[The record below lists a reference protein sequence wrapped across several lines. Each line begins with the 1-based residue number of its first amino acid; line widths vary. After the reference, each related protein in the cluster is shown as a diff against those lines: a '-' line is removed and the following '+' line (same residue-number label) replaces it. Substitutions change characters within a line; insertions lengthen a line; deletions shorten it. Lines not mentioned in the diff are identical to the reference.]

1 MLQFRRILAFSTRV
15 HNYLFVLYLL
25 FVCLFL
31 CSFYFPIE
39 QGYLNFIANAL
50 SVLGWTIIFEGLWI
64 ILSSVY
70 QYIYSKVFVFSP
82 IIFTLI
88 RVGLYL
94 IVATGVDLFTTIV
107 FKGLAK
113 WWNILKV
120 FMRLEEQL
128 R

>member
-64 ILSSVY
+64 VLSSVY

-113 WWNILKV
+113 
-120 FMRLEEQL
+120 
-128 R
+128 